1 MNPENEAHITV
12 EIPSSSS
19 ARSTSCALMQLDPE
33 GDIILVV
40 NRRFLMTNHEES
52 DLRGE
57 KGNVLSSSIRLTP
70 SIFAQYLQLNH
81 AVDPTDLASGTALSA
96 SGLGNH
102 ENANPPIE
110 SVSQAS
116 LDPSLDIAIACSP
129 SISGAE
135 QEPFSKFQVSSRHLA
150 LASPVF
156 KGMVQCG
163 LTQSQQL
170 QSQSSTE
177 VVLQDDDPDALLI
190 LLRLIHGRF
199 RQVPRTVA
207 LGTLTQIAILVDKYE
222 LFETTDPLIDQ
233 WLLGAKE
240 TLPAELNDD
249 LLSWMF
255 IAGVFKDKS
264 ISKRVSQ
271 IARFESKG
279 LLKARNL
286 PIPGQDLGTN
296 SKNLLTY
303 QKLISW
309 QS

>member
-1 MNPENEAHITV
+1 
-12 EIPSSSS
+12 
-19 ARSTSCALMQLDPE
+19 
-33 GDIILVV
+33 
-40 NRRFLMTNHEES
+40 MTNHKEC

-57 KGNVLSSSIRLTP
+57 KGNALSNLIRLTP
-70 SIFAQYLQLNH
+70 PIFAQYLRLNH
-81 AVDPTDLASGTALSA
+81 AVDPTSLASGTALSA
-96 SGLGNH
+96 SGLSNL

-110 SVSQAS
+110 APSQAS
-116 LDPSLDIAIACSP
+116 PDPSFNIVIGCSP
-129 SISGAE
+129 SISKVE
-135 QEPFSKFQVSSRHLA
+135 REPFAKFQVSSRHLA
-150 LASPVF
+150 LASRVF

-170 QSQSSTE
+170 QSQFFTE
-177 VVLQDDDPDALLI
+177 VVLRGDDPDALLM

-199 RQVPRTVA
+199 RQVPRMVD
-207 LGTLTQIAILVDKYE
+207 LRNLTQIAILVDKYE
-222 LFETTDPLIDQ
+222 LFETTELLADQ
-233 WLLGAKE
+233 WLSGAKG

-255 IAGVFKDKS
+255 IAGVFGEKS
-264 ISKRVSQ
+264 IFKRVSRV
-271 IARFESKG
+271 AKFESKG
-279 LLKARNL
+279 LLRARNL